1 MTLLLEYILNKN
13 IIPSYFYITHY
24 TCFVKRHSTNAYAIN
39 NDATTTAMK
48 NNTMKKMNTKVSGWL
63 QLVLQTWRSTNNS
76 NIWAHCASVGFFG
89 FLSIFPVMAV
99 FVLLYGLAFSPVEMQ
114 EQISFLRPFVPTTVY
129 EVLDA
134 RLSQL
139 VSNTNTRL
147 TFSLIISTSLA
158 LYAGS
163 KGIKSLIVLINIAFG
178 ITQERGFI
186 QNLIR
191 SLGLTFAALVI
202 FIIALSSI
210 ALVPLLATYF
220 PFPQIAK
227 TIALWSRWPLLAA
240 IIFFGFLG
248 LYRVAPNRATISL
261 KKLVPGATLATV
273 FWILLSVLFSI
284 YVQNFNNYSAEFG
297 ALSAAVV
304 IMLWL
309 YYSAFIVAFGAVF
322 NFQVAEGNKADAI
335 RVYP

>member
-1 MTLLLEYILNKN
+1 ML
-13 IIPSYFYITHY
+13 
-24 TCFVKRHSTNAYAIN
+24 R
-39 NDATTTAMK
+39 
-48 NNTMKKMNTKVSGWL
+48 
-63 QLVLQTWRSTNNS
+63 TWRNTNNS
-76 NIWAHCASVGFFG
+76 NVWAHCASVGFFG

-99 FVLLYGLAFSPVEMQ
+99 FVLLYGLAFSPAEMQ
-114 EQISFLRPFVPTTVY
+114 EQISFLRPFIPTTVY

-134 RLSQL
+134 RLSEL
-139 VSNTNTRL
+139 VTNTTTRL
-147 TFSLIISTSLA
+147 TFSLVISTSLA

-163 KGIKSLIVLINIAFG
+163 KGIKSLIILINLAFS

-186 QNLIR
+186 QSLIR
-191 SLGLTFAALVI
+191 ALGLTFAALII

-210 ALVPLLATYF
+210 ALVPLLAAYF

-227 TIALWSRWPLLAA
+227 TIALWSRWPILAG

-248 LYRVAPNRATISL
+248 LYRLAPNRTVLPL
-261 KKLVPGATLATV
+261 KKLVPGAAVATV
-273 FWILLSVLFSI
+273 LWILLSGLFSV

-322 NFQVAEGNKADAI
+322 NFEVAEGSKANAI
-335 RVYP
+335 RVYPS

>member
-1 MTLLLEYILNKN
+1 MNTLTKKAKWQALLLNTWSN
-13 IIPSYFYITHY
+13 
-24 TCFVKRHSTNAYAIN
+24 TN
-39 NDATTTAMK
+39 T
-48 NNTMKKMNTKVSGWL
+48 
-63 QLVLQTWRSTNNS
+63 S
-76 NIWAHCASVGFFG
+76 NVWAHCASVGFFG

-99 FVLLYGLAFSPVEMQ
+99 FVLIYGLAFSPIEMQ
-114 EQISFLRPFVPTTVY
+114 EQISFLRPFIPTTVY

-134 RLSQL
+134 RLSEL
-139 VSNTNTRL
+139 VSNTTTRL
-147 TFSLIISTSLA
+147 TFSLIISTFVA

-163 KGIKSLIVLINIAFG
+163 KGIKSLVILINIAFN

-186 QNLIR
+186 QSLIR
-191 SLGLTFAALVI
+191 SIGLTFAALVI

-210 ALVPLLATYF
+210 AFIPLLAAHF

-227 TIALWSRWPLLAA
+227 TIALWSRWPILAG
-240 IIFFGFLG
+240 IIFCGFLG
-248 LYRVAPNRATISL
+248 LYRVAPNRAAMPL
-261 KKLVPGATLATV
+261 KKLIPGSILATV
-273 FWILLSVLFSI
+273 LWILLSAAFSI

-322 NFQVAEGNKADAI
+322 NSELVEDTKADAI